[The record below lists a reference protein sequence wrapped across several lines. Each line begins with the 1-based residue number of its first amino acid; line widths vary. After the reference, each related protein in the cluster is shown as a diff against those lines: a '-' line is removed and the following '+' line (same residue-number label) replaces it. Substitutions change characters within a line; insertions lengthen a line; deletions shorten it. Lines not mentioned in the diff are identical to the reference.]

1 MDVADDGDGRG
12 DVHDVG
18 LAHEDLL
25 RLLAD
30 LAQKRLAEEPLLEQ
44 FGDAVVDVE
53 DDHRA
58 RRGDGEGGGQVALE
72 LEVGELVGSSRRE
85 RPTGATK
92 VGRTDASVSFGIRA
106 WLQ

>member
-58 RRGDGEGGGQVALE
+58 RRGEGEGGRAGGARAGGRRAGRKLE
-72 LEVGELVGSSRRE
+72 ARAADRSDEGG
-85 RPTGATK
+85 PD
-92 VGRTDASVSFGIRA
+92 GR
-106 WLQ
+106 